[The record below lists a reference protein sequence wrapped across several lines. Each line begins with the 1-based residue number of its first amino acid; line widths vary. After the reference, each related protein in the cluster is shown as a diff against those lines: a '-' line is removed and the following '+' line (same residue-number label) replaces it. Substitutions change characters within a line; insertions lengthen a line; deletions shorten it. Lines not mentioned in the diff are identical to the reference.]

1 MHSLTSE
8 AGFDHARLLEHQR
21 LNHFPRHVELTRK
34 HACGLPTRPHVFF
47 VVWLCTLPAL
57 AAPEPRPVA
66 GQPCRS
72 AAPALSTAVCGA
84 LI

>member
-34 HACGLPTRPHVFF
+34 QACGLPQGRTFF
-47 VVWLCTLPAL
+47 LL
-57 AAPEPRPVA
+57 
-66 GQPCRS
+66 
-72 AAPALSTAVCGA
+72 
-84 LI
+84 